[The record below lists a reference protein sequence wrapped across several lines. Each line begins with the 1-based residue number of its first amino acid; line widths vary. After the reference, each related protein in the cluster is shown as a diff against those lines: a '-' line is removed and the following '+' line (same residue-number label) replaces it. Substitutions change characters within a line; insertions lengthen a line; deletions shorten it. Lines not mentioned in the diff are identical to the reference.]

1 LESNKDILHVALAYC
16 TTDVELPLARE
27 WALLVIR
34 NACELDHEIITYLQS
49 LKPQQLVVEDEF
61 LRKMQADIRLDPSTG
76 KLNFQKHNF

>member
-1 LESNKDILHVALAYC
+1 LHSNKSILHVSLAYC

-34 NACELDHEIITYLQS
+34 NACEVDQEIITYLQS

-76 KLNFQKHNF
+76 KLLFQKHDS